1 MSDIQIL
8 PENSRDPEDFDLSQ
22 IFVGREEQLEQF
34 QFRLERWQQQLQGLE
49 ATASQLNAPPSP
61 NNRIQGLVVMLYGRG
76 GFGKSTLLR
85 HFRDMALGYD
95 KEFEVAEIIDWEFA
109 TENKR
114 GFFNPAPGEQVE
126 ADKFFNILRD
136 NLAVALKKDLTEFK
150 EYNAAINAV
159 NKADK
164 EARKVIENLQR
175 DESFEGLGGL
185 AAEGVLKAVKIAIP
199 NTAEILNNQK
209 VEETFGKV
217 FGKAVDG
224 SAAFVAQVRAKL
236 HDKLGTALGDYLE
249 ASFRLGRGLGRDL
262 AGLANRRPL
271 LICFDTYEE
280 VDEADAYLR
289 MVMGAAGARVGWV
302 VAGRDNLWAGLGQR
316 KRSPELEYGY
326 KDVVLTT
333 RQLGINFSEE
343 GMGDF
348 TLAEI
353 EDYFGQL
360 CLATGL
366 PEISRE
372 EAYQITEVTLGVPLA
387 VKIAAGL
394 YRDTRD
400 LAAVLEKGDGQRE
413 IVDLMVERYLLHT
426 RIDEGEKAKL
436 YALALLRRA
445 ERPEAIAAALN
456 LTPQEA
462 ETSYET
468 ALTRLHRRY
477 SFIFTGKALPSL
489 HEDVRHFLRNWLLE
503 KRAQPDK
510 KTLIRRLRDNH
521 LADLEALEQAR
532 GYASLKGRLED
543 SEWVG
548 LYLDLVEQ
556 EYWLDPPVG
565 LERIWPF
572 MLAATFYRPEARQ
585 VAAEMGQFFEPLLHS
600 PYDQRWQWVN
610 DGLDL
615 GLLSAQETPAL
626 EALVNWAATHCPAF
640 AAPLPEGYGP
650 ELEAAL
656 WWQLGEAYRYD
667 DELKAL
673 EWYQKALTRLGVEQE
688 IKEAA
693 ASTAYDIGYEFQEE
707 KKYSESLKYYNL
719 AIELN
724 PEYVVAY
731 NNRGHVYV
739 YRNQY
744 EEALSDYN
752 QAIVLDPK
760 FAYAYG
766 GRGVVYVYRK
776 RYEDALSEFNR
787 AIQLDSN
794 YVKAYNNRG
803 YVYVYRKRYEEALS
817 DFNRAIQLD
826 PNYSNS
832 YSNRGVVYAGLKQYE
847 EALSDYDKAIQLD
860 PNYISAP
867 WMAEWTK
874 LCLKRAGPE
883 TAGGLE
889 EIAAIEPDN
898 WIANLCRGV
907 ALGFR
912 FKFEEGLAELEAA
925 LKPDFAPREWDA
937 YFWQGM
943 LLAYLK
949 QGDEA
954 VAAIQKS
961 LDNGLPVGLM
971 EPLRWLEKDRP
982 AMFERLKHFL
992 DSV

>member
-22 IFVGREEQLEQF
+22 IFVGREEQLENF
-34 QFRLERWQQQLQGLE
+34 QIRLERWQQQVQGLD
-49 ATASQLNAPPSP
+49 ATSTQLNAPPSP

-76 GFGKSTLLR
+76 GFGKSTLLDHYR
-85 HFRDMALGYD
+85 TMALGYD
-95 KEFEVAEIIDWEFA
+95 KEFEVAEIIDWASA

-136 NLAVALKKDLTEFK
+136 NLAVALKKDTTEFK
-150 EYNAAINAV
+150 EYKAAIEAV

-164 EARKVIENLQR
+164 EAREVIENLQR
-175 DESFEGLGGL
+175 DKRFEGLVGL
-185 AAEGVLKAVKIAIP
+185 TADGLLKAVKIAIP
-199 NTAEILNNQK
+199 GSEVVLDNKK
-209 VEETFGKV
+209 VEETFLKV
-217 FGKAVDG
+217 FNKGVEG
-224 SAAFVAQVRAKL
+224 SAAFVAQVREKL
-236 HDKLGTALGDYLE
+236 HDRLRTALGDYLE
-249 ASFRLGRGLGRDL
+249 SSFRLARGLGRDL

-280 VDEADAYLR
+280 VDEADTYLR

-302 VAGRDNLWAGLGQR
+302 MAGRDNLWAGLGQR
-316 KRSPELEYGY
+316 KRSPGLEYGY
-326 KDVVLTT
+326 KDVVLAS
-333 RQLGINFSEE
+333 RQLGIDFSEE
-343 GMGDF
+343 GKGDF

-372 EAYQITEVTLGVPLA
+372 EANQITEVTLGVPLA

-394 YRDTRD
+394 YRDTKN

-462 ETSYET
+462 EANYEV

-503 KRAQPDK
+503 KRAEPDK
-510 KTLIRRLRDNH
+510 KSLIRRLRDNH
-521 LADLEALEQAR
+521 LADLETLDQAR
-532 GYASLKGRLED
+532 GYANLKERLED

-565 LERIWPF
+565 LERGWPF
-572 MLAATFYRPEARQ
+572 ILAATLYRPEAVQ
-585 VAAEMGQFFEPLLHS
+585 EAAKISEFFVPLLRS
-600 PYDQRWQWVN
+600 PYDQRWQWIN
-610 DGLDL
+610 DGFDLDMYSF
-615 GLLSAQETPAL
+615 LSDKKTTALQE
-626 EALVNWAATHCPAF
+626 LVKRAATHCPAF

-667 DELKAL
+667 DDLKAL
-673 EWYQKALTRLGVEQE
+673 EWYQKALTRLGGEE
-688 IKEAA
+688 ELKEAA
-693 ASTAYDIGYEFQEE
+693 ASTAFNIGTEFYNRKE
-707 KKYSESLKYYNL
+707 YSESLPYYSL

-724 PEYVVAY
+724 PNYISAY

-832 YSNRGVVYAGLKQYE
+832 YSNRGVVYAGLKQYD

-860 PNYISAP
+860 PNYTSAL

-874 LCLKRAGPE
+874 LCLKRASPE
-883 TAGGLE
+883 MAGRLE

-898 WIANLCRGV
+898 WIANLCQGV

-912 FKFEEGLAELEAA
+912 FKFEEGLVELEAA
-925 LKPDFAPREWDA
+925 LKLDLGPRERDA
-937 YFWQGM
+937 YFWQGN
-943 LLAYLK
+943 
-949 QGDEA
+949 D
-954 VAAIQKS
+954 
-961 LDNGLPVGLM
+961 VGL
-971 EPLRWLEKDRP
+971 
-982 AMFERLKHFL
+982 FEAGRRGGGSH
-992 DSV
+992 SEVAG